1 MGLCLQDPS
10 RPGTC
15 TVHRSEFW
23 SSYRLNIT
31 EVNPLGFNYRLLDV
45 TMQAISESPST
56 HLSVPLFVHRWAPVG
71 GRGNPTALHMAVRG
85 DKGFLSSPTQ
95 LSRTLQRAWWWSR
108 SPWPHGGST

>member
-31 EVNPLGFNYRLLDV
+31 EVNPLGFSYRLLDV
-45 TMQAISESPST
+45 TMQAISESPSIRLS
-56 HLSVPLFVHRWAPVG
+56 HRLSVPGQLPVG
-71 GRGNPTALHMAVRG
+71 DSREPYTPVH
-85 DKGFLSSPTQ
+85 SS
-95 LSRTLQRAWWWSR
+95 AE
-108 SPWPHGGST
+108 